1 MKKRKLM
8 KNNCLGI
15 AWKSRNIRYQCH
27 HLFWR
32 NTCRICLWH
41 LCRIHL
47 WFSQTVWARI
57 FSWQQ
62 IRNGHPSRMY
72 ANLPDGN
79 NLKSPAVEVGFFMG
93 FWWKKSSWC
102 WSKFFVKT
110 WLKTAVFFPLPK
122 WQGFTY
128 RRYTYLLAESWQ
140 DKNNLFQAFSS
151 SPVKP
156 SCPLPRSRSYTLCKP
171 KFGVK

>member
-1 MKKRKLM
+1 MLTATVYFSNKRVYLKATKPMKKRKLI
-8 KNNCLGI
+8 KNNCLGHRLKK
-15 AWKSRNIRYQCH
+15 WNIRYQCH

-47 WFSQTVWARI
+47 WFSQTVLSTD
-57 FSWQQ
+57 FLSWQE

-79 NLKSPAVEVGFFMG
+79 NLKSPASEVGNFMG
-93 FWWKKSSWC
+93 IWWKIVQLMFGVDF
-102 WSKFFVKT
+102 FFVKT

-122 WQGFTY
+122 WQGLTY
-128 RRYTYLLAESWQ
+128 RWYTYFVGWKLA
-140 DKNNLFQAFSS
+140 
-151 SPVKP
+151 
-156 SCPLPRSRSYTLCKP
+156 R
-171 KFGVK
+171 